1 MIGPYVHRLDPVMGE
16 IGGIYLWWYGL
27 AYSLGFLAVLAWLR
41 LTRRRNGLSRP
52 EIYDLTLFLALGV
65 LLGGRLVQVLFYEWP
80 FYRNHLGQWPSFW
93 LGGMASH
100 GVLLGAAVGAWC
112 FCRLGR
118 KSFLA
123 VADELVI
130 PGAFLLCLGRIGNFI
145 DGQIVGRVTSLPW
158 GVLFP
163 DAADFRHPVVLYD
176 GAKNLLL
183 IPLLLIV
190 RQRRPRRGMV
200 MAHFIFWY
208 GFLRLF
214 VDHYREYSTS
224 LLGLA
229 TGQSFNLFMALLG
242 AGLILAFSRRPCR
255 QDSLVSRAGL
265 SFPAPEDKPVLWVRR
280 GLLAVVVLFAL
291 VIPSDWTQDVP
302 SRYAKRHPGMEHS
315 LLYPPMKG

>member
-1 MIGPYVHRLDPVMGE
+1 
-16 IGGIYLWWYGL
+16 
-27 AYSLGFLAVLAWLR
+27 
-41 LTRRRNGLSRP
+41 
-52 EIYDLTLFLALGV
+52 
-65 LLGGRLVQVLFYEWP
+65 
-80 FYRNHLGQWPSFW
+80 
-93 LGGMASH
+93 
-100 GVLLGAAVGAWC
+100 
-112 FCRLGR
+112 
-118 KSFLA
+118 
-123 VADELVI
+123 
-130 PGAFLLCLGRIGNFI
+130 
-145 DGQIVGRVTSLPW
+145 
-158 GVLFP
+158 
-163 DAADFRHPVVLYD
+163 
-176 GAKNLLL
+176 
-183 IPLLLIV
+183 
-190 RQRRPRRGMV
+190 MV